1 MGVTFLEIL
10 HSIWDTDNFHLWAEN
25 TKIFE
30 RSYQVDIRNIN
41 ILEKKHPYTVNF
53 SRLLELLKIMS
64 IKQDENLAF
73 RPNWLAM
80 NLPTATNN
88 PVISINK
95 ITDALK
101 HEKDLEFNYW
111 QVNTLNLDL
120 YDALD
125 FLLSLPETPPKGV
138 IFSDSLKF
146 WTEVARFSL
155 EIISINSYF
164 PATKVISQDS
174 ENTIF
179 TGIWEAII
187 PNRILQSFNLLVKS
201 MPYYCLSFF
210 NKDLTSQE
218 IVLTFIN
225 KTIDSFLRRK
235 LSIHLPKQKRDQSE
249 RINELVEDWFKS
261 LFNPTQVEL
270 ECSTKDFAYFN
281 GIIQSWQKNIFRE
294 IPETYFRTCFKL
306 LPPDF
311 EVGERIWRLEFYLQ
325 NQDDIS
331 LIIPAEDVWQSKAG
345 TISYLQE
352 KFEDPQER
360 LLKDL
365 AEASIIFPKIG
376 ESLETTFPSDVQLD
390 DREALEFLEVYSVQL
405 EANDFGVF
413 LPSWWKNPN
422 SRLGLQL
429 DLDKEDSSA
438 NKSYNLFTYNTLI
451 DFDWQFVIDDMR
463 ISIDEFEKLS
473 ELKVPFVQLRGK
485 WLKLDQEEL
494 DEAVEFFKEYYN
506 NLRMNDI
513 LQLEMENEDFIDRQK
528 FDLIIKGDFND
539 SLQKIIEKSRVEILD
554 APENFVGT
562 LRPYQEKGYSWLLYL
577 KQYGFGACLADDM
590 GLGKTIQVIAYLLHE
605 RNENP
610 TAEPALIIC
619 PTSILGNWLREIQ
632 RFAPS
637 LNTMIHHGSKRILD
651 ERFIENTSNY
661 DLIITTYNLA
671 QRDFEVL
678 SQFNWSTIIIDEAQ
692 NIKNPSTKQSRKIK
706 KLNSDYRI
714 ALTGTPIENRLEELW
729 SILEFLNPGYL
740 GSLKKFK
747 ETYVSSSENKQNS
760 LRLKQL
766 ARLVQP
772 FILRR
777 LKTDPTIIKDLPEK
791 NEFKVYCSMTEEQC
805 VLYEA
810 VVKDLIKRLSDSQG
824 ISRKGLILAALTKL
838 KQICNHPVQFM
849 HESSIDLQ
857 GRSGKLDRLIEMLSE
872 VIANNEKAL
881 IFTQYAELGQLL
893 RDYLQEVLDKD
904 VLLLFGGTPQR
915 EREELIRR
923 FQSTDEG
930 SPKIFIL
937 SIKAGGVG
945 LNLTAANHVFHFDRW
960 WNPSVE
966 NQATD
971 RAYRIGQKKNVFVHK
986 FISVGTLEENIDQ
999 LIEQKKELADSVIGT
1014 GENWLTEMSTEQI
1027 REILSLRKLTMGGN

>member
-1 MGVTFLEIL
+1 MEIL

-25 TKIFE
+25 THLLE
-30 RSYQVDIRNIN
+30 RNNQEENKNIN
-41 ILEKKHPYTVNF
+41 VLEKKHPYTVNF

-64 IKQDENLAF
+64 TNPDENLAF

-80 NLPTATNN
+80 NLPTITNN
-88 PVISINK
+88 PIISVSK
-95 ITDALK
+95 ISEELK
-101 HEKDLEFNYW
+101 NEKDLDFNYW

-138 IFSDSLKF
+138 VFSDSLKF

-164 PATKVISQDS
+164 PATKVINQDS
-174 ENTIF
+174 EKTVF

-187 PNRILQSFNLLVKS
+187 PNRTLQSFNLLVKS

-210 NKDLTSQE
+210 SKNLTSQD

-225 KTIDSFLRRK
+225 KTIDSFLRKK
-235 LSIHLPKQKRDQSE
+235 LSIHLPRRRNEESE
-249 RINELVEDWFKS
+249 RINELLEAWFES

-281 GIIQSWQKNIFRE
+281 GIINSWQKNIFRE

-306 LPPDF
+306 VPPDPDK
-311 EVGERIWRLEFYLQ
+311 GERTWRVEFYLQ

-331 LIIPAEDVWQSKAG
+331 IIIPADDVWKSKAG

-365 AEASIIFPKIG
+365 AEASTIFPKIS
-376 ESLETTFPSDVQLD
+376 ESLETTFPSKVQLD

-405 EANDFGVF
+405 EDNDFGVF

-422 SRLGLQL
+422 NRLGVTL
-429 DLDKEDSSA
+429 DLGEEGSTA
-438 NKSYNLFTYNTLI
+438 NKSYSLFTYNSLI
-451 DFDWQFVIDDMR
+451 DFNWQFVIDEMK
-463 ISIDEFEKLS
+463 ITLEEFEKLS

-485 WLKLDQEEL
+485 WIKLDQEEL
-494 DEAVEFFKEYYN
+494 TEAVEFFREYYN

-513 LQLEMENEDFIDRQK
+513 LQLELENEDFLARKK
-528 FDLIIKGDFND
+528 FDLTVKGDFND
-539 SLQKIIEKSRVEILD
+539 RIQRVIEKSRIENLN
-554 APENFVGT
+554 APDNFVGT
-562 LRPYQEKGYSWLLYL
+562 LRSYQEKGYSWLRYL

-590 GLGKTIQVIAYLLHE
+590 GLGKTIQVIAYLLQE
-605 RNENP
+605 KNEKP
-610 TAEPALIIC
+610 TNTPALIIC
-619 PTSILGNWLREIQ
+619 PTSILGNWFREIQ

-637 LNTMIHHGSKRILD
+637 LTTLIHHGSKRILD
-651 ERFIENTSNY
+651 ERFVGNASNY

-671 QRDFEVL
+671 QRDFDVL
-678 SQFNWSTIIIDEAQ
+678 AQVNWSTIVIDEAQ

-706 KLNSDYRI
+706 KLNGDYRI
-714 ALTGTPIENRLEELW
+714 ALTGTPIENRLTELW
-729 SILEFLNPGYL
+729 SILDLLNPGYL
-740 GSLKKFK
+740 GSLRKFK
-747 ETYVSSSENKQNS
+747 EIYVTPIETKQNTQS
-760 LRLKQL
+760 IKQL

-777 LKTDPTIIKDLPEK
+777 LKTDPTIIRDLPEK
-791 NEFKVYCSMTEEQC
+791 TEFKVYCSMTEEQC

-810 VVKDLIKRLSDSQG
+810 VVKDLIKRLNGLEG

-849 HESSIDLQ
+849 HESTLDLKD
-857 GRSGKLDRLIEMLSE
+857 RSGKLDRLIEMLTE
-872 VIANNEKAL
+872 VMANNEKAL

-893 RDYLQEVLDKD
+893 KDYLQVVLDQE
-904 VLLLFGGTPQR
+904 VLLLFGGTPQK
-915 EREELIRR
+915 EREEFIKR
-923 FQSTDEG
+923 FQSTEDG
-930 SPKIFIL
+930 SPKVFIL

-971 RAYRIGQKKNVFVHK
+971 RAFRIGQKKNVFVHK
-986 FISVGTLEENIDQ
+986 FISVGTLEENIDR
-999 LIEQKKELADSVIGT
+999 LIEQKKVLADSVIGT
-1014 GENWLTEMSTEQI
+1014 GESWLTEMSTEQL

>member
-1 MGVTFLEIL
+1 LEIL
-10 HSIWDTDNFHLWAEN
+10 HSIWDSDNFHLWAEN
-25 TKIFE
+25 TRLLE
-30 RSYQVDIRNIN
+30 RNTQDDSRNIN
-41 ILEKKHPYTVNF
+41 VLEKKHPYTVNF

-64 IKQDENLAF
+64 ANQDESF
-73 RPNWLAM
+73 TFKPNWLAM
-80 NLPTATNN
+80 NLPTITNN
-88 PVISINK
+88 PVISVNK
-95 ITDALK
+95 ISEALK
-101 HEKDLEFNYW
+101 NEKDLQFNYW

-125 FLLSLPETPPKGV
+125 FLLALPETPPKGIV
-138 IFSDSLKF
+138 FSDSLKF

-164 PATKVISQDS
+164 PSTKVISQDY
-174 ENTIF
+174 EKTIF
-179 TGIWEAII
+179 AGIWEAII

-201 MPYYCLSFF
+201 IPYYCLSFF

-225 KTIDSFLRRK
+225 KTIDTFLRRK
-235 LSIHLPKQKRDQSE
+235 LSIHLPTQRRDQSE
-249 RINELVEDWFKS
+249 MINELIEEWFKS

-281 GIIQSWQKNIFRE
+281 GIIQSWQKSIFRE

-306 LPPDF
+306 VPPDL
-311 EVGERIWRLEFYLQ
+311 ETGGRNWRVEFYLQ
-325 NQDDIS
+325 NQDDVSI
-331 LIIPAEDVWQSKAG
+331 IIPAEDVWKSKAG

-365 AEASIIFPKIG
+365 AEASTIFPKIG

-390 DREALEFLEVYSVQL
+390 DREALEFLEVYSIQL
-405 EANDFGVF
+405 EENDFGVF

-422 SRLGLQL
+422 GRLGLTL
-429 DLDKEDSSA
+429 DLDEEGSST
-438 NKSYNLFTYNTLI
+438 NKSYSLFTYNSLI
-451 DFDWQFVIDDMR
+451 NFDWQFVIDDMKL
-463 ISIDEFEKLS
+463 SIDEFEKLS

-485 WLKLDQEEL
+485 WLKLEQDEL
-494 DEAVEFFKEYYN
+494 DEAVEFFREYYN
-506 NLRMNDI
+506 NLRMSDI
-513 LQLEMENEDFIDRQK
+513 LQLELENEDFIDRQK
-528 FDLIIKGDFND
+528 FDLIIKGDFNNT
-539 SLQKIIEKSRVEILD
+539 LQKIIEKSRIEIHD

-590 GLGKTIQVIAYLLHE
+590 GLGKTIQVIAYLLHKK
-605 RNENP
+605 NENP
-610 TAEPALIIC
+610 TATPALIIC
-619 PTSILGNWLREIQ
+619 PTSILGNWFREIQ

-637 LNTMIHHGSKRILD
+637 LTTMIHHGSKRTLD
-651 ERFIENTSNY
+651 ERFFGNASNY
-661 DLIITTYNLA
+661 DLVITTYNLA
-671 QRDFEVL
+671 QRDFDVL
-678 SQFNWSTIIIDEAQ
+678 SQVDWSTIVIDEAQ
-692 NIKNPSTKQSRKIK
+692 NVKNPSTKQSRKIK
-706 KLNSDYRI
+706 KLKCEYRI
-714 ALTGTPIENRLEELW
+714 ALTGTPIENRLSELW
-729 SILEFLNPGYL
+729 SILDFLNPGYL
-740 GSLKKFK
+740 GSLKNFK
-747 ETYVSSSENKQNS
+747 ESYVNPIENKQNS
-760 LRLKQL
+760 QRLNQL

-810 VVKDLIKRLSDSQG
+810 VVKDLIKRLNGLQG

-849 HESSIDLQ
+849 HESSIDLK
-857 GRSGKLDRLIEMLSE
+857 GRSGKLDRLTEMLSE
-872 VIANNEKAL
+872 VIENNEKAL

-893 RDYLQEVLDKD
+893 KAYLQEVLDKE
-904 VLLLFGGTPQR
+904 VLLLYGGTPQK
-915 EREELIRR
+915 EREELIKR
-923 FQSTDEG
+923 FQSTKDE
-930 SPKIFIL
+930 SPKVFIL

-986 FISVGTLEENIDQ
+986 FISIGTLEENIDY
-999 LIEQKKELADSVIGT
+999 LIEQKRELAESVIGT
-1014 GENWLTEMSTEQI
+1014 GESWLTEMSTEQL

>member
-1 MGVTFLEIL
+1 MEIL
-10 HSIWDTDNFHLWAEN
+10 HSIWDTNNFHLWAEN
-25 TKIFE
+25 THLLE
-30 RSYQVDIRNIN
+30 RNIQRDNRNIN
-41 ILEKKHPYTVNF
+41 VLEKKHPYTVNF

-64 IKQDENLAF
+64 SNLDESLAF

-80 NLPTATNN
+80 NLPTITNN
-88 PVISINK
+88 PVISVNK
-95 ITDALK
+95 ISDELK
-101 HEKDLEFNYW
+101 NEKDLEFNYW

-164 PATKVISQDS
+164 PATKVINQDS
-174 ENTIF
+174 EKTIF
-179 TGIWEAII
+179 AGIWEAII

-210 NKDLTSQE
+210 NKNLSSQE

-225 KTIDSFLRRK
+225 KTIDSFLRKK
-235 LSIHLPKQKRDQSE
+235 LSIHLPRKRNEESE
-249 RINELVEDWFKS
+249 RINELIETWFKS
-261 LFNPTQVEL
+261 LFNPTQIEL

-281 GIIQSWQKNIFRE
+281 GIILSWQKNIFRE

-306 LPPDF
+306 VPPDPDK
-311 EVGERIWRLEFYLQ
+311 GERTWRVEFYLQ

-331 LIIPAEDVWQSKAG
+331 IIIPADDVWKSKAG

-365 AEASIIFPKIG
+365 AEASTIFPKIS
-376 ESLETTFPSDVQLD
+376 ESLETTFPSKVQLD
-390 DREALEFLEVYSVQL
+390 DREAMEFLEVYSVQL
-405 EANDFGVF
+405 EDNDFGVF

-422 SRLGLQL
+422 SRLGLTL
-429 DLDKEDSSA
+429 DLGEEDSTA
-438 NKSYNLFTYNTLI
+438 NKSYSLFTYNSLI
-451 DFDWQFVIDDMR
+451 DFEWQFIIDDMK
-463 ISIDEFEKLS
+463 ITLEEFEKLS

-494 DEAVEFFKEYYN
+494 NEAVEFFREYYN

-513 LQLEMENEDFIDRQK
+513 LQLELENEDFPARKK
-528 FDLIIKGDFND
+528 FDLIVRGGFSDRI
-539 SLQKIIEKSRVEILD
+539 QRVIEKSRIENLT

-562 LRPYQEKGYSWLLYL
+562 LRSYQEKGYSWLRYL

-590 GLGKTIQVIAYLLHE
+590 GLGKTIQVIAYLLQE
-605 RNENP
+605 KNENP
-610 TAEPALIIC
+610 TNAPTLIIC
-619 PTSILGNWLREIQ
+619 PTSILGNWFREIQ
-632 RFAPS
+632 RFAPI
-637 LNTMIHHGSKRILD
+637 LTTLIHHGSKRILD
-651 ERFIENTSNY
+651 ERFVENASSY

-671 QRDFEVL
+671 QRDFDVL
-678 SQFNWSTIIIDEAQ
+678 DQINWSTIVIDEAQ

-706 KLNSDYRI
+706 KLNGDYRI
-714 ALTGTPIENRLEELW
+714 ALTGTPIENRLTELW
-729 SILEFLNPGYL
+729 SILDFLNPGYL
-740 GSLKKFK
+740 GSLRKFK
-747 ETYVSSSENKQNS
+747 ETYVTPIETKQNS
-760 LRLKQL
+760 QSIKQL

-791 NEFKVYCSMTEEQC
+791 TEFKVYCSMTEEQC

-810 VVKDLIKRLSDSQG
+810 VVKDLIKRLNGIQG

-849 HESSIDLQ
+849 HESSLDLKD
-857 GRSGKLDRLIEMLSE
+857 RSGKLDRLIEMLTE
-872 VIANNEKAL
+872 IIANNEKAL

-893 RDYLQEVLDKD
+893 KDYLQVVLDQD
-904 VLLLFGGTPQR
+904 VLLLFGGTPQK
-915 EREELIRR
+915 EREELIKR
-923 FQSTDEG
+923 FQCTEDN
-930 SPKIFIL
+930 SPNIFIL

-971 RAYRIGQKKNVFVHK
+971 RAFRIGQKKNVFVHK
-986 FISVGTLEENIDQ
+986 FISVGTLEENIDR
-999 LIEQKKELADSVIGT
+999 LIEQKKVLADSVIGT
-1014 GENWLTEMSTEQI
+1014 GESWLTEMSTEQL

>member
-1 MGVTFLEIL
+1 M
-10 HSIWDTDNFHLWAEN
+10 
-25 TKIFE
+25 
-30 RSYQVDIRNIN
+30 
-41 ILEKKHPYTVNF
+41 
-53 SRLLELLKIMS
+53 
-64 IKQDENLAF
+64 
-73 RPNWLAM
+73 
-80 NLPTATNN
+80 
-88 PVISINK
+88 
-95 ITDALK
+95 
-101 HEKDLEFNYW
+101 
-111 QVNTLNLDL
+111 
-120 YDALD
+120 
-125 FLLSLPETPPKGV
+125 
-138 IFSDSLKF
+138 
-146 WTEVARFSL
+146 
-155 EIISINSYF
+155 
-164 PATKVISQDS
+164 
-174 ENTIF
+174 
-179 TGIWEAII
+179 
-187 PNRILQSFNLLVKS
+187 
-201 MPYYCLSFF
+201 
-210 NKDLTSQE
+210 
-218 IVLTFIN
+218 
-225 KTIDSFLRRK
+225 
-235 LSIHLPKQKRDQSE
+235 
-249 RINELVEDWFKS
+249 
-261 LFNPTQVEL
+261 
-270 ECSTKDFAYFN
+270 
-281 GIIQSWQKNIFRE
+281 
-294 IPETYFRTCFKL
+294 
-306 LPPDF
+306 
-311 EVGERIWRLEFYLQ
+311 
-325 NQDDIS
+325 
-331 LIIPAEDVWQSKAG
+331 IIPAVDVWQSKAG

-376 ESLETTFPSDVQLD
+376 ESLETTFPSNVQLD
-390 DREALEFLEVYSVQL
+390 DREALEFLEDYSVQL
-405 EANDFGVF
+405 EENDFGVF

-422 SRLGLQL
+422 SRLGLLL
-429 DLDKEDSSA
+429 DLDEEDSSA
-438 NKSYNLFTYNTLI
+438 NKSYNLFTYNSLI
-451 DFDWQFVIDDMR
+451 DFDWQFVIDDMK

-485 WLKLDQEEL
+485 WLKLAQEEL
-494 DEAVEFFKEYYN
+494 DEAVEFFREYYN

-528 FDLIIKGDFND
+528 FDLTIKGDFND

-605 RNENP
+605 RNEQP

-651 ERFIENTSNY
+651 ERFLGNTSNY

-671 QRDFEVL
+671 QRDFDVL
-678 SQFNWSTIIIDEAQ
+678 SQINWSTIIIDEAQ
-692 NIKNPSTKQSRKIK
+692 NIKNPSTKQARKIK
-706 KLNSDYRI
+706 KLNGDYRI

-729 SILEFLNPGYL
+729 SILDFLNPGYL
-740 GSLKKFK
+740 DSLKKFK
-747 ETYVSSSENKQNS
+747 DSYVSSSENNQNS
-760 LRLKQL
+760 IRLRQL

-810 VVKDLIKRLSDSQG
+810 VVKDLIKRLSGSEG

-857 GRSGKLDRLIEMLSE
+857 NRSGKLDRLIEMLSE
-872 VIANNEKAL
+872 VIENNEKAL

-893 RDYLQEVLDKD
+893 RNYLQEVLDD
-904 VLLLFGGTPQR
+904 DILLLFGGTPQR
-915 EREELIRR
+915 EREELIKK
-923 FQSTDEG
+923 FQSTDDE
-930 SPKIFIL
+930 SPKVFIL

-1014 GENWLTEMSTEQI
+1014 GESWLTEMSTEQL
-1027 REILSLRKLTMGGN
+1027 REILSLHKLTMGGN